1 MEADMEADMVSDM
14 EADTLGHFG
23 KAPTNP
29 LAINAYST
37 HDFTT
42 GLPTDGLSATLPLPD
57 YGRVARHPP
66 RIRLHAPS
74 SVSSYHQ
81 RTLAQLDMRHVSLL
95 SDESRESD

>member
-1 MEADMEADMVSDM
+1 M
-14 EADTLGHFG
+14 EADTSIWQKPGHFYFALTW
-23 KAPTNP
+23 KRTLWESPTNP

-81 RTLAQLDMRHVSLL
+81 RTLAQLDMRHVSLR
-95 SDESRESD
+95 SSIG